1 MNVFRSWLAQSNPVY
16 SVNYSMQLCWFVL
29 AKGVFREM
37 TQCQKK
43 WHLFLLELLYRRKM
57 SCCCLHHWIIFRTL
71 TTHPN
76 TETHCN
82 GRKHANR
89 KKHQQFMKTSS
100 LVWQHMCCKLTMQSN
115 TEPLQIL
122 TTQSN
127 IEMHWKYT
135 QHNQIQKALQI
146 LTTQSNIE
154 MHCKYL

>member
-43 WHLFLLELLYRRKM
+43 WHSFLLELLYRRKM

-100 LVWQHMCCKLTMQSN
+100 LVWQHVLQTHNAVKYRN
-115 TEPLQIL
+115 TAN
-122 TTQSN
+122 T
-127 IEMHWKYT
+127 
-135 QHNQIQKALQI
+135 HNAIKHRNALQI
-146 LTTQSNIE
+146 LITQPNTE
-154 MHCKYL
+154 THYK